1 MRSPDIKEILAVP
14 ILKELDHKTIDMLI
28 EKGFVQYL
36 EKGRQI
42 FSERDMVNYIYIV
55 LKGKVTIYRYT
66 NRGQKKIIYILEE
79 GELINEVVFDQGSAS
94 INCEAFQDAE
104 ILYFHR
110 DIFLKIMENNFELT
124 CKIINSM
131 STKIRR
137 LYRQLKNTVPI
148 TIDKKV
154 AAKLW
159 KLGKDYG
166 VEVKEGTL
174 IDLNLTLTYLADMI
188 GSPRESISRSIKRL
202 KDLKIIQYRNRRMIV
217 QLDKLSHYFK
227 EE

>member
-1 MRSPDIKEILAVP
+1 MKEILAVP